1 MSGSVL
7 TQTSERQHTN
17 VVWRPQ
23 PGPQHALVD
32 CPYREIFFGGARGG
46 GKTDGVLGKWALK
59 ALKYGDRFNAV
70 MFRRTTVSSE
80 DAIERSRQ
88 IYKPLGAEFNGSK
101 NIWRMPGGGR
111 VTFAY
116 LDRVQDADEYQG
128 RNVTDAWVEEAGQFP
143 EPTPILRLFGVLR
156 SAQGVPTQLIVTAN
170 PGGAG
175 QHWLRDRYELHPFPR
190 RPKVIRREVAEGM
203 FHDVAVIP
211 SRITDNRILLDND
224 PAYITNLHMVGSK
237 ELVRAWLEGDWSA
250 VEGAFFD
257 GWSERRHVLDP
268 FDVPK
273 AWPRFRSLD
282 WGFAKPSSCGWWA
295 VVTDDYPVG
304 DGRTLPRGCIVR
316 YRELY
321 TATAPNVGMR
331 LDVEALGA
339 LIQSKQAPDEDIR
352 DSVADPAMAANNG
365 GPSMLERLMKV
376 GAKFRPGDNTR
387 VGKNGAMGGWD
398 QMRARMRGEAEDR
411 PMIACFSTCKDS
423 IRTIPVLQHDP
434 NRAEDL
440 DTEAE
445 DHAADD
451 WRYGCLSRP
460 WVPKIIAPVQ
470 QKEQLILTADPTTG
484 IIKANMSVREIIEA
498 KARKRRANG

>member
-1 MSGSVL
+1 MS
-7 TQTSERQHTN
+7 TQTLERPRTN
-17 VVWRPQ
+17 VVWSPQ
-23 PGPQHALVD
+23 AGPQYALVQ
-32 CPYREIFFGGARGG
+32 CPHREVFFGGARGG

-59 ALKYGDRFNAV
+59 ALRYGDKFNAV

-111 VTFAY
+111 VAFAY

-128 RNVTDAWVEEAGQFP
+128 RNVTDAWVEEAGQYP

-156 SAQGVPTQLIVTAN
+156 SAHGVPTQLIVTAN

-175 QHWLRDRYELHPFPR
+175 QHWMRDRYELHPFPR
-190 RPKVIRREVAEGM
+190 RPKVLHREVAPGM

-224 PAYITNLHMVGSK
+224 PQYITNLHMVGSK

-257 GWSERRHVLDP
+257 GWSEKRHILRP
-268 FDVPK
+268 FALPDG
-273 AWPRFRSLD
+273 WTRIRSMD
-282 WGFAKPSSCGWWA
+282 WGFAKPSSIGWWA
-295 VVTDDYPVG
+295 IVSDDYPVG
-304 DGRTLPRGCIVR
+304 DGRVLPRGCLVR

-321 TATAPNVGMR
+321 TAQAPNVGMR

-339 LIQSKQAPDEDIR
+339 LIRSKEQPDEEIR
-352 DSVADPAMAANNG
+352 YSVADPAMGANNG
-365 GPSMLERLMKV
+365 GPSQLERLARM
-376 GAKFRPGDNTR
+376 GLPFRPADNSR

-398 QMRARMRGEAEDR
+398 QMRARLRGEAEDR
-411 PMIACFSTCKDS
+411 PMIACFDTCKDS

-434 NRAEDL
+434 NRPEDV

-445 DHAADD
+445 DHAADE
-451 WRYGCLSRP
+451 WRYACMSRP
-460 WVPKIIAPVQ
+460 WVPKKVETPKPQ
-470 QKEQLILTADPTTG
+470 ELIFEVKDDGRLVG
-484 IIKANMSVREIIEA
+484 NMSVREWIEA
-498 KARKRRANG
+498 KKRKRAARDE